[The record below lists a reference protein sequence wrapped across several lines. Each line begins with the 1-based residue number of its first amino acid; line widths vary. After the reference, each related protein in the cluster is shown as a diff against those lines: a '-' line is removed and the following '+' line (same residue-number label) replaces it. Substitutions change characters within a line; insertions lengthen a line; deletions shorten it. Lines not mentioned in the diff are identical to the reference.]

1 MDVRMFEDIN
11 ISRAIFV
18 VETNLLSSSTELESI
33 QLIINVG
40 NFLYFYIFLD
50 KKAHT
55 LQLTESFPVQIL
67 IPLLSEQK
75 FDDCCL

>member
-1 MDVRMFEDIN
+1 MFEDIN

>member
-67 IPLLSEQK
+67 IPLLSGQK